1 MGRARDIAN
10 LINSN
15 TFITPASASATYLSQ
30 ISASSTYL
38 PLTGGTV
45 SGNLSVG
52 GYLTNPTIPY
62 FLAQAIYSDTNYTN
76 QVLPYPNVIHNPGNH
91 YNSSTYRFTAPITG
105 KYFFSYTVWH
115 NTAATGRVGIRKNG
129 SYVTSGTQSQQI
141 HARLGATAANDTASL
156 SAVIDLNQSDYVD
169 LYAFEGTITLFYA
182 NVFTGFL
189 IG

>member
-10 LINSN
+10 IINSG
-15 TFITPASASATYLSQ
+15 TFITPASASATYL
-30 ISASSTYL
+30 
-38 PLTGGTV
+38 PLSGGSV
-45 SGNLSVG
+45 SGNLSVN

-62 FLAQAIYSDTNYTN
+62 FLAQASFGDTNYTN
-76 QVLPYPNVIHNPGNH
+76 QILPYPNIIHNPGNH

-115 NTAATGRVGIRKNG
+115 NAATTGRIGIRKNG
-129 SYVTSGTQSQQI
+129 LYISSGTQSQQI
-141 HARLGATAANDTASL
+141 HARLGATATNDTASL

-169 LYAFEGTITLFYA
+169 LYVYDGTITLFYA